1 MLETACKLPR
11 AMLKSQGTILE
22 VNMLDNMFGLTL
34 AASSTGVTAI
44 PYETRIAVLTAFTI
58 LMVIASIALIVIVLM
73 QKGTNEN
80 VGVITGASDTFYGKN
95 KEKGKAGMLKKITF
109 ILFAFLMVC
118 AIIVFVIMQFETY

>member
-1 MLETACKLPR
+1 
-11 AMLKSQGTILE
+11 
-22 VNMLDNMFGLTL
+22 MFGLTL